1 MPGIVPGP
9 GIIMISKVDRSL
21 LPVYRL
27 HLTDNIQ
34 MYKAIT
40 IPSDK
45 FYDGVFRAWNMFQER
60 RHTKG
65 DLQGE

>member
-1 MPGIVPGP
+1 
-9 GIIMISKVDRSL
+9 
-21 LPVYRL
+21 
-27 HLTDNIQ
+27 

-65 DLQGE
+65 DLQDE